1 MDSSTTS
8 GGLTGS
14 SGSVVDAV
22 MVTGPAGAA
31 GASGAPVA
39 ASGPAGAPPPV
50 RGPLPPG
57 YGPPPGY
64 GYPPGPYGYP
74 PPPPPQRSVLKRLL
88 FWGGLAMLV
97 LFFVSLVRGIAGL
110 AGDGSVPLQEK
121 HVSGP
126 RFAKQTVA
134 VIDLTGVIMEGDG
147 FVKKQID
154 QIRSDDSVVGVVLR
168 VDSPGGTVTG
178 SDYILHHLNKL
189 RVERQL
195 PLVVSMGSMAASGG
209 YYVSMAVGHQE
220 KSIYAEPTTTTGSIG
235 VILQHYDVSE
245 LMAKFNV
252 RDDSI
257 TSHPRKQIMSMTKPM
272 SAEDRAIMQAY
283 VDESFARFKSIVKD
297 GRAKFVSDDEA
308 LTKIATGEIFTA
320 NQAKNNGLVDEIGF
334 LEDAVDRVIEL
345 AKVDKDKT
353 RVVRFQKPISLF
365 DFGGLAGRAPT
376 GASELSLLMELSVP
390 RAYYLMSSLPG
401 AWSSRRAD

>member
-1 MDSSTTS
+1 MSSSTPS
-8 GGLTGS
+8 GGSPLS
-14 SGSVVDAV
+14 SGPVVDAA
-22 MVTGPAGAA
+22 MV
-31 GASGAPVA
+31 
-39 ASGPAGAPPPV
+39 SGPASGGGAGLPPTV
-50 RGPLPPG
+50 RGPAPAGYGPPPPG
-57 YGPPPGY
+57 YGFPPPGY
-64 GYPPGPYGYP
+64 GY

-88 FWGGLAMLV
+88 FWGGLAMIV
-97 LFFVSLVRGIAGL
+97 LMFFSMLRGISSMSA
-110 AGDGSVPLQEK
+110 DGGTPLQVK
-121 HVSGP
+121 HISGP
-126 RFAKQTVA
+126 RQGKHTVA
-134 VIDLTGVIMEGDG
+134 VIDLSGVIMEGDG

-154 QIRSDDSVVGVVLR
+154 RIRDDDSVVGVVLR

-189 RVERQL
+189 RTERNL

-245 LMAKFNV
+245 LMARFNV

-308 LTKIATGEIFTA
+308 LTKLATGEIFTA

-334 LEDAVDRVIEL
+334 LEDAVDRAIEL

-353 RVVRFQKPISLF
+353 RVIRFQRPISLL
-365 DFGGLAGRAPT
+365 DFASLTGRAPT
-376 GASELSLLMELSVP
+376 GSGATSELSMLMELSVP
-390 RAYYLMSSLPG
+390 RAYYMVSSLPG
-401 AWSSRRAD
+401 AWSVRRAD